1 MKLTKVI
8 DQTNFQ
14 EKGSFYK
21 ILTNLIDKSENKEIE
36 KILANSN
43 GQFKDIE
50 NEHVANLFDLL
61 KEDYKKFLKHELGSS
76 ISQLDILIDILIR
89 DGNAILEDR
98 WFEDLY
104 KKQFLKLN
112 ESSKTFIEMLDSD
125 TKDVEE
131 QRKRDYN
138 TYRNCVKTAFFN
150 DELNKSDNK
159 ITQDEYSILKTL
171 SNQLELSNE
180 EIRLIHYSIIPFD
193 LLKGDVLIKMLKD
206 LGIILYSKKTSCIYV
221 PDEVVKILRDI
232 RGKSIAD
239 KYYRRILNFF
249 KDPIINIICKKHN
262 ISTKLER
269 DQKIK
274 QIINQGITLN
284 NLLAFDIYKDVLSM
298 NDKKKELNT
307 IMVALGIDPKGV
319 TIEDKIQLII
329 NHYNNL
335 ERDEKLGISSDGY
348 HALCSDLKNIL
359 PSFNDVLV
367 NEFEF
372 QEGNDVLISTLL
384 IDNNIKPRDILDLLS
399 KENLKDFCAVRE
411 IKGRGDLIE
420 NILDAYTDSENI
432 FIENYVNLGI
442 RDLNALKA
450 NNINLNT
457 AEIGV
462 KYEDVTKR
470 LLTDLGFNIDETLR
484 AKINTNKDK
493 IDILINLGNNE
504 VIIVECK
511 TAKSTQYNKFS
522 ACSRQM
528 KAYHN
533 NATHNGFRVIKSLLI
548 APDFTQDFID
558 ECEMEIDLN
567 LSLITS
573 EVLYNV
579 WTGFKHAKHQIFP
592 VNLLMRDALISDE
605 KILKALKVK

>member
-319 TIEDKIQLII
+319 TIDDKIQLII
-329 NHYNNL
+329 NHYNSL